1 MKIGLALG
9 SGGARGVAHI
19 ALFEKLNSIG
29 ITPHSVVGSSAG
41 AVIGGLYC
49 LYGLDGLMDR
59 MLEVVRLN
67 KKIIA
72 KTDELM
78 GKKRNLKNEVVE
90 MSRIVMA
97 HSVLTGD
104 VIYDSLKHLFGSK
117 RFSDCKN
124 DFAAVALDIEQGKA
138 VVIDEGFL
146 VDAIV
151 SSSSVPGTFPPV
163 RLGAMHL
170 VDGGTTRV
178 IPVRETREREVDF
191 VIASDVSPFV
201 PDLSNMLSIQYT
213 VDDVKGRILADM
225 DLDEADLA
233 IKFNIPKVQWYDF
246 SKSKMIY
253 KMAKKELEEIDFSLL
268 LKERKRDCGS
278 SPQ

>member
-1 MKIGLALG
+1 MKVGLALG
-9 SGGARGVAHI
+9 SGGARGLAHI

-29 ITPHSVVGSSAG
+29 ITPYSIAGSSAG

-67 KKIIA
+67 KEIVA

-78 GKKRNLKNEVVE
+78 GKKRNLKNEVME
-90 MSRIVMA
+90 MSKIVMA
-97 HSVLTGD
+97 HSLLTGN

-117 RFSDCKN
+117 RFSDCKI
-124 DFAAVALDIEQGKA
+124 DFAAVAFDIEHEKA
-138 VVIDEGFL
+138 IVIDEGFL

-163 RLGAMHL
+163 RLGGMNL

-178 IPVRETREREVDF
+178 IPVKETRERGVDF

-213 VDDVKGRILADM
+213 VDDVKGKILADI
-225 DLDEADLA
+225 DLSEADLA
-233 IKFNIPKVQWYDF
+233 IKFNIPKIRWYEF
-246 SKSKMIY
+246 NKAKQICQI
-253 KMAKKELEEIDFSLL
+253 AKKELENVDFCSV
-268 LKERKRDCGS
+268 LKENDPEPS
-278 SPQ
+278 S

>member
-1 MKIGLALG
+1 MKVGLALG
-9 SGGARGVAHI
+9 SGGARGLAHI

-29 ITPHSVVGSSAG
+29 ITPYSVVGSSIG

-59 MLEVVRLN
+59 MLEVVRVN
-67 KKIIA
+67 KEIIA

-90 MSRIVMA
+90 MSKIVMA
-97 HSVLTGD
+97 HSLLAGN
-104 VIYDSLKHLFGSK
+104 VIYDSLERLFGSK
-117 RFSDCKN
+117 KFSDCKV
-124 DFAAVALDIEQGKA
+124 DFAAVAFDIEREEA

-146 VDAIV
+146 IDAIV

-163 RLGAMHL
+163 RLGGMHL

-178 IPVRETREREVDF
+178 IPVRETRERGVDF

-213 VDDVKGRILADM
+213 DDDVKGRILADM
-225 DLDEADLA
+225 DLKEADLA
-233 IKFNIPKVQWYDF
+233 IKFNIPKIQWYEFD
-246 SKSKMIY
+246 KAKIIY
-253 KMAKKELEEIDFSLL
+253 KMAKKELEEIDFDSV
-268 LKERKRDCGS
+268 LKERNAETGS
-278 SPQ
+278 